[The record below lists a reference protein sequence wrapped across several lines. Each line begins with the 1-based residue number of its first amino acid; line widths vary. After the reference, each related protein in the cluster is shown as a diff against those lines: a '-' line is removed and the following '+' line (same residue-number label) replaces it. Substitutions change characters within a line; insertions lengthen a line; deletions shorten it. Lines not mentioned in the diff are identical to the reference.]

1 MSKSRINIQYNSKY
15 SGLKNTCN
23 ALDEGSDGW
32 FFAVLRLDQGRP
44 QLTLEPPVVF
54 DEELVLEDDVE
65 APLELLVA
73 GGGLGGEEGQD
84 LVHDVGVAVGKVLQS
99 LGQGGL
105 RL

>member
-1 MSKSRINIQYNSKY
+1 M
-15 SGLKNTCN
+15 
-23 ALDEGSDGW
+23 
-32 FFAVLRLDQGRP
+32 LRLDEGRP

-105 RL
+105 GLYPDLLLLLSGFISH